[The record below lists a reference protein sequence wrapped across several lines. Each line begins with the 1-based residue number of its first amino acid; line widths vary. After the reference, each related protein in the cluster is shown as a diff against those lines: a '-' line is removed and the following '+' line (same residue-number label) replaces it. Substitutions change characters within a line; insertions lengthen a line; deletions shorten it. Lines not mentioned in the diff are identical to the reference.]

1 MTGAAGAAVA
11 VPRAGGATAGVAAV
25 GGAADGGD
33 AVFDAAAGGST
44 AMSRGSGPR
53 KRQAAARLVHSV
65 DRQRE
70 SEQVASER
78 REVAE
83 GGMARLS

>member
-1 MTGAAGAAVA
+1 MTGAAGAAVG
-11 VPRAGGATAGVAAV
+11 VSRAGGATAGVAA
-25 GGAADGGD
+25 AGD
-33 AVFDAAAGGST
+33 EAVCDAAAGGS
-44 AMSRGSGPR
+44 AAVSRGSGPR
-53 KRQAAARLVHSV
+53 KKQAAARLADSV

-70 SEQVASER
+70 SEQVVSER